1 MKSLKK
7 VAEDMIISARKD
19 RKTAQAA
26 QAAQAAH
33 AAQSPSYPT
42 IPSVERVARASTS
55 SSKSIE
61 KRLDYIECAL
71 KKLEFNLS
79 LVDGDTEDAKEFD
92 DFKKEIREK
101 CKTGDDID
109 EFLRS
114 MDSKRDNNRLKR
126 IVNWL
131 SFICSVIPLL
141 NQTALP
147 QILSTKFTSKEIETT
162 YSIFQ
167 IYVMKVVGIFE
178 KVLNGVVS
186 YKDEIEMLDSAL
198 EVDFFPSIG
207 STAIARA
214 SRIPG
219 LIAST
224 AIAHA
229 SSVPGSIA
237 TQLPTIISNVR
248 ELSKTLQIEAISKG
262 KQFSKNLCKNYNK
275 ILSTFLL
282 SMFIYIL
289 LHSKIRLRTDNTH
302 HNITDMFNTMNMTSF
317 LKNSGGKKAKKSAK
331 KR

>member
-1 MKSLKK
+1 MKSFKNAAK
-7 VAEDMIISARKD
+7 AVIISARKD
-19 RKTAQAA
+19 RI
-26 QAAQAAH
+26 
-33 AAQSPSYPT
+33 AAQSPSDPT

-55 SSKSIE
+55 SNKSIE

-71 KKLEFNLS
+71 KKLELNLS
-79 LVDGDTEDAKEFD
+79 LVDGDTEDAIDFD
-92 DFKKEIREK
+92 DFKNEIRKK

-186 YKDEIEMLDSAL
+186 YKDEIEMLDNAL

-207 STAIARA
+207 STAIAHA
-214 SRIPG
+214 SR
-219 LIAST
+219 
-224 AIAHA
+224 
-229 SSVPGSIA
+229 VPGSIA

>member
-1 MKSLKK
+1 MKKFK
-7 VAEDMIISARKD
+7 EVARKARIAAQND

-26 QAAQAAH
+26 QAAQ
-33 AAQSPSYPT
+33 SPSDPT

-61 KRLDYIECAL
+61 KRLDNIECAL

-79 LVDGDTEDAKEFD
+79 LVDGDTEDATEFE
-92 DFKKEIREK
+92 DFKKEIRKK

-109 EFLRS
+109 KFLRS

-131 SFICSVIPLL
+131 SFICSVISFF
-141 NQTALP
+141 NQSAIP
-147 QILSTKFTSKEIETT
+147 QILSTKFTSEEIGTA

-186 YKDEIEMLDSAL
+186 YKDEIEILDNAL

-214 SRIPG
+214 SRLPG
-219 LIAST
+219 SIAST
-224 AIAHA
+224 VIARA
-229 SSVPGSIA
+229 SRLPGSIA
-237 TQLPTIISNVR
+237 TQLPTIISLVS
-248 ELSKTLQIEAISKG
+248 ELSNTLRIEAISKG

-317 LKNSGGKKAKKSAK
+317 LKNSGGKKAKKSK
-331 KR
+331 KSKKSKK

>member
-19 RKTAQAA
+19 RI
-26 QAAQAAH
+26 
-33 AAQSPSYPT
+33 AAQSPSDPT

-55 SSKSIE
+55 SNKSIE

-71 KKLEFNLS
+71 KKLELNLS

-92 DFKKEIREK
+92 DFKNEIRKK

-114 MDSKRDNNRLKR
+114 MDSKRDNNRLKK

-167 IYVMKVVGIFE
+167 IYVMKVVGIF
-178 KVLNGVVS
+178 KNFLNSVVS
-186 YKDEIEMLDSAL
+186 YKDEIEMLDNAL

-207 STAIARA
+207 STAIAHA
-214 SRIPG
+214 SR
-219 LIAST
+219 
-224 AIAHA
+224 
-229 SSVPGSIA
+229 VPGSIA